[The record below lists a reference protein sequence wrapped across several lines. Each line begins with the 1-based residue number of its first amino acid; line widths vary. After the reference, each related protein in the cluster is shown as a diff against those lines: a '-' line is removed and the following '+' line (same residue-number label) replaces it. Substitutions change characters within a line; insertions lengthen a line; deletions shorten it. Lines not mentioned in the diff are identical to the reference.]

1 MATVEELMAL
11 MDEQFKEIK
20 AIRKD
25 LRKIRQH
32 IEDPTG
38 EKAALRSQ
46 NNGFRKPQVVSEDLR
61 AFLKLGPEDR
71 ISRAD
76 VTRKINEYV
85 TVNNL
90 KQGQNL
96 TLDESL
102 QKLLTP
108 PEGTQVTFL
117 NIQKYIN
124 RHYIK
129 EVPVV
134 DIKEVEPVKK
144 KVVLKKK

>member
-1 MATVEELMAL
+1 MESTLLALIEE
-11 MDEQFKEIK
+11 QSKEIK
-20 AIRKD
+20 AMRKD

-32 IEDPTG
+32 LDDPTG
-38 EKAALRSQ
+38 EKAQLRSQ
-46 NNGFRKPQVVSEDLR
+46 NNGFRKPQMVSPELR
-61 AFLKLGPEDR
+61 EFLGLGPEDR

-76 VTRKINEYV
+76 VTRKLNEYV
-85 TVNNL
+85 TLHNL

-96 TLDESL
+96 TMDTAL
-102 QKLLTP
+102 QALLIP
-108 PEGTQVTFL
+108 PEGVQVTFL

-129 EVPVV
+129 DTPPVDAPVV
-134 DIKEVEPVKK
+134 EKK

>member
-76 VTRKINEYV
+76 VTKKINKYA
-85 TVNNL
+85 TDNNL

>member
-1 MATVEELMAL
+1 MEFQEFI
-11 MDEQFKEIK
+11 EKEFKS
-20 AIRKD
+20 IRKE

-32 IEDPTG
+32 IEDPSG
-38 EKAALRSQ
+38 EKAQIRSQ
-46 NNGFRKPQVVSEDLR
+46 NNGFRKPQNISDDLR
-61 AFLKLGPEDR
+61 VFLKLGPEDK

-85 TVNNL
+85 TENNL

-96 TLDESL
+96 NMDETL

-108 PEGTQVTFL
+108 PADTQVTFL

-129 EVPVV
+129 EEPVV
-134 DIKEVEPVKK
+134 QEKK